1 MVAALASVG
10 PLAPVVVGVARFRT
24 LPIGGKWLLVWLGLS
39 FVLNAAMMTLGLRGI
54 ANTPVAH
61 LALPIFCGIGLITF
75 GELSL
80 EPRYRRLVHGLAI
93 FHLLAWGV
101 MTLVSGIPT
110 GFSTYPQSLM
120 NLIVTAAAAGLIVVR
135 LNQLHSRPSR
145 DPTVLIGLGALV
157 SFAPSVGID
166 PVAAVVSQ
174 SEPSLVLALYL
185 CRGVLLIVGITLYTM
200 GLLWIPPRPSLSGF

>member
-1 MVAALASVG
+1 MMAL
-10 PLAPVVVGVARFRT
+10 GV
-24 LPIGGKWLLVWLGLS
+24 
-39 FVLNAAMMTLGLRGI
+39 RGI
-54 ANTPVAH
+54 VNASIAH
-61 LALPIFCGIGLITF
+61 LTLPIFCGIGLITF

>member
-1 MVAALASVG
+1 MLALASVG
-10 PLAPVVVGVARFRT
+10 PLAPVVVGAARFRR

-39 FVLNAAMMTLGLRGI
+39 LVLNLAMMTLGLRGTV
-54 ANTPVAH
+54 NTSLAH
-61 LALPIFCGIGLITF
+61 LTLPIFCGIALITF
-75 GELSL
+75 GELSF
-80 EPRYRRLVHGLAI
+80 EPKYRRVVHGVAV

-110 GFSTYPQSLM
+110 DFSTYSQSLL

-157 SFAPSVGID
+157 SFAPSVAID

-174 SEPSLVLALYL
+174 SEPSLVVALYL
-185 CRGVLLIVGITLYTM
+185 CRGLLLMVGITLYTM
-200 GLLWIPPRPSLSGF
+200 GLLWIPPRPSSSGS